1 MDKSRSR
8 KSDVYRVEKLVARRK
23 LGKRVEYL
31 VKWKNWTEENNTW
44 EPEKN
49 ILDKSLIESFIRKRK
64 KSKNRRKPNP
74 SVPSTSDLPPMAPLS
89 AASPLRTT
97 IDPIVPLTISVA
109 SPIPLSVTQSHPVHP
124 KTSPFSCSPPLSAQL
139 SPDPDGKHVPSSAS
153 TVSPSEP
160 PTSPA
165 HHSANTPNWDS
176 RNWLPERR
184 FRPSTL
190 MVAAASASAA
200 HTAAAVASS
209 RTAVK
214 HTSTHASSVSSGGT
228 RTVISTEVPTTIQLH
243 ADRVNMPTTTVASSE
258 ERPKIRLTIPRERL
272 LPCPPPG
279 VQSSS
284 SSSQNSSQLTVS
296 SSSIAT
302 EDEGDHTSFVNDT
315 ERSLARFLAPTELP
329 RRAATN
335 ASPVPFTTLRTPEVI
350 IESMSPACAPSS
362 PIWNMRAKESGSPL
376 TNLPKFVL
384 SPTSSE
390 IGAHKRR
397 HHIDDCPPSMDSREF
412 LQQLQ
417 IVKKRKHLAK
427 KEKRKRHR
435 DHEHTPVSPCFS
447 ADGDF
452 ASLYDVQLNTY
463 APSAVKIRRCSGSA
477 TSTPSSESGLPAS
490 PITPDEVPR
499 LAPLRIQLPRSFS
512 TQLSAPGS
520 LSVQN
525 EARSSSAV
533 RKPSIPLFQLPRCN
547 GLKESGNTYS
557 EHFPNNFAHI
567 LTPDP
572 KRLRLVH
579 EICVT
584 DVTAGGLTISIK
596 ECSGPE
602 NFFGVPSNQ
611 LVQWT
616 PKKAEPVHHSLSA
629 PISDPKKFAPAPYP
643 STHTS
648 RKPNSESPGSNDY
661 RDENVAP
668 VESSTAPSLPL
679 ETQPSPSPTRACEL
693 STIYEESTI
702 SNSSQSKCS
711 AILHSSSSIPKLE
724 ETSEMM
730 SKNAVYVPDLVAST
744 KSCLVTK
751 SDPDLK
757 PDVDSVASTSALVL
771 AVTESA
777 MRTASEAPSSPGLL
791 LPPRR
796 SSTPINHSPSPLRTW
811 TPTESRPST
820 APPDKQTVVPA
831 SMNSVALISA
841 VSRVCSVVGT
851 KPIASF
857 TDTTTT
863 TRKPN
868 GFTQSVLATQ
878 KPVVSVPVQARRTSA
893 NSTKQSQVDGPRKS
907 QKSKQTGN
915 SSVSMSS
922 NRSGSSRQLKSKFPL
937 HPTTVTTNLNDPA
950 NVYTFP
956 DSSPTHNLSPR
967 SGASRTL
974 STTPGKQSQ
983 CTFTSTTG
991 TEQGLNVLGHL
1002 SEPTVSVPSMLNNG
1016 FDAFSSSLL
1025 GFSQA
1030 CSIPNSLTSASL
1042 GLSLTSGPL
1051 TSQHAPSQDPTL
1063 AFYLQQQIPM
1073 FYADPTCNSVPTL
1086 GAFPLNGTASI
1097 SGGRL
1102 SSTAPWPSLLPS
1114 SLSSLIPTSLLSTDQ
1129 SIVGSLGP
1137 FALSTS
1143 SGEQLSAQLQLADLM
1158 MAAVSNPN
1166 GFDPS
1171 TTGAGI
1177 LTLADRC
1184 VPPPTVSDDAPI
1196 DLSSKR

>member
-64 KSKNRRKPNP
+64 KTKNRRKADS
-74 SVPSTSDLPPMAPLS
+74 SVSSTSDLPPIAPLS
-89 AASPLRTT
+89 DASPLRTT
-97 IDPIVPLTISVA
+97 VDPNQPLTISVA
-109 SPIPLSVTQSHPVHP
+109 SPIPLVVTQSHPVHP
-124 KTSPFSCSPPLSAQL
+124 KTSPFSCSPPLSAHL
-139 SPDPDGKHVPSSAS
+139 SPDPEGKHVPSSAS
-153 TVSPSEP
+153 TISPSEP

-165 HHSANTPNWDS
+165 HHSASTPNWDS

-214 HTSTHASSVSSGGT
+214 HTSTHASSTSSGGT
-228 RTVISTEVPTTIQLH
+228 RTVIGTEVPTTVQSQ
-243 ADRVNMPTTTVASSE
+243 ADRANMLTATVASNE

-284 SSSQNSSQLTVS
+284 SSQNSSQLTVS
-296 SSSIAT
+296 SSSIAI
-302 EDEGDHTSFVNDT
+302 EDEGEHTNFVNDT
-315 ERSLARFLAPTELP
+315 ERSPARFLAPTELP
-329 RRAATN
+329 RRAATS

-362 PIWNMRAKESGSPL
+362 PMWNMRAKESGSPL

-390 IGAHKRR
+390 VGARKKR
-397 HHIDDCPPSMDSREF
+397 HQIDESSPSMDSREF

-435 DHEHTPVSPCFS
+435 DHDHTPVSPCFS

-452 ASLYDVQLNTY
+452 ASLYDVQLNAY
-463 APSAVKIRRCSGSA
+463 APNAVKIRRCSGSA

-520 LSVQN
+520 LSMQN
-525 EARSSSAV
+525 EARSSSAI
-533 RKPSIPLFQLPRCN
+533 RKPSIPPFQLPRCN
-547 GLKESGNTYS
+547 GLKESGNTYT

-616 PKKAEPVHHSLSA
+616 PKKTEPIHHGLPDSL
-629 PISDPKKFAPAPYP
+629 SDPKKFAPTPYP
-643 STHTS
+643 STHIS
-648 RKPNSESPGSNDY
+648 RKPHSESPGSSDY
-661 RDENVAP
+661 MDENVAP
-668 VESSTAPSLPL
+668 VESSAAPPLPL
-679 ETQPSPSPTRACEL
+679 EAPPSPSPARACEL

-711 AILHSSSSIPKLE
+711 VPLHSSSSIPKLE
-724 ETSEMM
+724 ETNEMI
-730 SKNAVYVPDLVAST
+730 SKSTVCAPDLVAPT
-744 KSCLVTK
+744 KSSLITK

-771 AVTESA
+771 AATESA

-796 SSTPINHSPSPLRTW
+796 SSTPINHSPLSPIRTW

-820 APPDKQTVVPA
+820 APPDKQTVVPP
-831 SMNSVALISA
+831 SMNSVALTSG
-841 VSRVCSVVGT
+841 VSRVCSTVGT
-851 KPIASF
+851 KQTVSVA
-857 TDTTTT
+857 DTNAT

-878 KPVVSVPVQARRTSA
+878 KPVISVPVQARRT
-893 NSTKQSQVDGPRKS
+893 KQPQVDGPRRS
-907 QKSKQTGN
+907 QKSKQAG
-915 SSVSMSS
+915 SSSASVPS
-922 NRSGSSRQLKSKFPL
+922 NRSASTRQLKSKFPPN
-937 HPTTVTTNLNDPA
+937 PTTVTTNLNDPA

-967 SGASRTL
+967 SGASRIL
-974 STTPGKQSQ
+974 TTNSGKQSQ
-983 CTFTSTTG
+983 CTLTSTTD

-1002 SEPTVSVPSMLNNG
+1002 NEPTVSVPPMLSNG

-1030 CSIPNSLTSASL
+1030 CSLPNGLTSASL
-1042 GLSLTSGPL
+1042 GLSLTSPL

-1086 GAFPLNGTASI
+1086 GAFPLSGTASI

-1102 SSTAPWPSLLPS
+1102 PSTAPWPSLLPS

-1143 SGEQLSAQLQLADLM
+1143 SGEQLSAQIQLADLM

-1166 GFDPS
+1166 GFAPS

-1177 LTLADRC
+1177 LTLTDHC
-1184 VPPPTVSDDAPI
+1184 VPPPAMSDDAPI

>member
-64 KSKNRRKPNP
+64 KTKNRRKPDT

-97 IDPIVPLTISVA
+97 VDPNQPLTISVA

-124 KTSPFSCSPPLSAQL
+124 RTSPFSCSSPLSAHL

-160 PTSPA
+160 PISPA
-165 HHSANTPNWDS
+165 HHSASTPNWDS

-214 HTSTHASSVSSGGT
+214 HTSTHASSASSSGT

-243 ADRVNMPTTTVASSE
+243 ADRANMPTTTVASSE

-279 VQSSS
+279 VQSS

-335 ASPVPFTTLRTPEVI
+335 ASPVPFTPLRTPEVI

-362 PIWNMRAKESGSPL
+362 PMWNMRAKESGSPL

-384 SPTSSE
+384 SPSSSE
-390 IGAHKRR
+390 IGAHKKR
-397 HHIDDCPPSMDSREF
+397 HHIDECAPSMDSREF

-452 ASLYDVQLNTY
+452 ASLYDVHTY
-463 APSAVKIRRCSGSA
+463 APNAVKIRRCSGSA

-520 LSVQN
+520 FSIQN
-525 EARSSSAV
+525 EARSSSAI
-533 RKPSIPLFQLPRCN
+533 RKPSIPPFQLPRSN
-547 GLKESGNTYS
+547 GLKESGNTYT

-616 PKKAEPVHHSLSA
+616 PKKTEPVHHSLSD
-629 PISDPKKFAPAPYP
+629 PLSDSKIVAPAPHS
-643 STHTS
+643 STHIL
-648 RKPNSESPGSNDY
+648 RKPHSESPGSNDY

-668 VESSTAPSLPL
+668 VETSAAPPLPP
-679 ETQPSPSPTRACEL
+679 EAQPPPSPARVCEL

-702 SNSSQSKCS
+702 SNTSQSKCS
-711 AILHSSSSIPKLE
+711 ATLHSSSSIPKLE
-724 ETSEMM
+724 ETTEVI
-730 SKNAVYVPDLVAST
+730 SKNAVYVPNLVAPN
-744 KSCLVTK
+744 KSNMITK

-796 SSTPINHSPSPLRTW
+796 SSTPINHSPPSPIRTW

-831 SMNSVALISA
+831 PMNSVAFTSAA
-841 VSRVCSVVGT
+841 VSRVCSAVDS
-851 KPIASF
+851 KQIAS
-857 TDTTTT
+857 DPNVT

-893 NSTKQSQVDGPRKS
+893 NSTKQSQVDGPRRS

-915 SSVSMSS
+915 LSISMPS
-922 NRSGSSRQLKSKFPL
+922 NRSGSTRQLKSKFPS

-974 STTPGKQSQ
+974 TTTPGKQSQ
-983 CTFTSTTG
+983 CTFTPTTG

-1002 SEPTVSVPSMLNNG
+1002 NEPTVSAPSMLNNG

-1030 CSIPNSLTSASL
+1030 CSIPNGLTSASL

-1051 TSQHAPSQDPTL
+1051 TSQHAPTQDPTL

-1073 FYADPTCNSVPTL
+1073 FYTDPTCNSVPTL
-1086 GAFPLNGTASI
+1086 GAFPLSGTTSI

-1102 SSTAPWPSLLPS
+1102 SSTAPWSSMLPS

-1166 GFDPS
+1166 AFDPS

-1177 LTLADRC
+1177 LTLTDHC
-1184 VPPPTVSDDAPI
+1184 IPPPAVSDDAPI